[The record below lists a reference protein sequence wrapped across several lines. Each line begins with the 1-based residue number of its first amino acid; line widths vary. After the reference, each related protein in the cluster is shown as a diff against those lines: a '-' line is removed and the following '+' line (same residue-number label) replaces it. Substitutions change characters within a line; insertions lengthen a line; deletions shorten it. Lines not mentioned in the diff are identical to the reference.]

1 MSATD
6 ATHAE
11 HAAGEHEHHDHHVCD
26 AKTFAG
32 ILVALLFLTFVTV
45 WVSRFDFGSAN
56 MLIAM
61 LVAGVKACLVMGVF
75 MHLIWDTAVNKLF
88 FLCSFLFLGLL
99 FLFSFADLTGRVP
112 TPDQARF
119 FLETRG
125 QTLEEAL
132 ATADAGRPREAVDV
146 LSMSAPEAET
156 SATEDT
162 MPSRRRSVCAA
173 RPSIS
178 LKRLRATHLRTSS
191 LTAP

>member
-11 HAAGEHEHHDHHVCD
+11 HAAGEHESHDHHVCD

-99 FLFSFADLTGRVP
+99 FLFSFADLTGRAMMEPKNNQPAPLDYQQMPEFGEVEK
-112 TPDQARF
+112 RH
-119 FLETRG
+119 LG
-125 QTLEEAL
+125 QYQ
-132 ATADAGRPREAVDV
+132 
-146 LSMSAPEAET
+146 
-156 SATEDT
+156 
-162 MPSRRRSVCAA
+162 
-173 RPSIS
+173 
-178 LKRLRATHLRTSS
+178 K
-191 LTAP
+191 